1 MGKTTQLRETRRRIP
16 TQARADK
23 TIETILVATA
33 HILRAEGAAR
43 LTTNRIAQH
52 SGVSV
57 GSLYQY
63 FPNKEAILLALAER
77 ERHAL
82 VTRVSTE
89 LQRGLPKDLEATAR
103 IVVRILID
111 TLVAR
116 QKGRTT
122 LLLHLLRHPDLGK
135 VSLGADALAQLLV
148 DLSTVS
154 PSPKQLALDQTA
166 AFVLTRAVQG
176 VLRAAVLEEQSCLTT
191 PAFEDGLVHLI
202 VAFLRDPTPA
212 AP

>member
-1 MGKTTQLRETRRRIP
+1 MRKTPQVPETRRRIP

-33 HILRAEGAAR
+33 QILRIEGEAR
-43 LTTNRIAQH
+43 LTTNRIAERA
-52 SGVSV
+52 GVSV

-63 FPNKEAILLALAER
+63 FPHKEAILLALAER

-82 VTRVSTE
+82 VARISSE
-89 LQRGLPKDLEATAR
+89 LQSALPKGLEATAR
-103 IVVRILID
+103 IVVRTLIA
-111 TLVAR
+111 TLAAR
-116 QKGRTT
+116 QKGRKP
-122 LLLHLLRHPDLGK
+122 LLLYLMRHPDLGK

-148 DLSTVS
+148 GLSTAS
-154 PSPKQLALDQTA
+154 PSQKRWELDQTA

-191 PAFEDGLVHLI
+191 PALEDGLVRLI
-202 VAFLRDPTPA
+202 VAFLNDPTPA

>member
-1 MGKTTQLRETRRRIP
+1 MGKTTQVRETRRRIP
-16 TQARADK
+16 TQARADQ

-33 HILRAEGAAR
+33 HILRIEGAAR
-43 LTTNRIAQH
+43 LTTNLIAQRA
-52 SGVSV
+52 GVSV

-82 VTRVSTE
+82 VTRVSSE
-89 LQRGLPKDLEATAR
+89 VQRGLPKDLEATAR
-103 IVVRILID
+103 IVVRTLIG
-111 TLVAR
+111 TLAAR
-116 QKGRTT
+116 QKGRKP
-122 LLLHLLRHPDLGK
+122 LLLQLLRHPDLSK

-148 DLSTVS
+148 ELGAVS
-154 PSPKQLALDQTA
+154 PSPKQVALDQTA

-176 VLRAAVLEEQSCLTT
+176 VLRAAVLEEQPCLMT
-191 PAFEDGLVHLI
+191 PEFEDGLVHLI
-202 VAFLRDPTPA
+202 VAFLRRPTPA